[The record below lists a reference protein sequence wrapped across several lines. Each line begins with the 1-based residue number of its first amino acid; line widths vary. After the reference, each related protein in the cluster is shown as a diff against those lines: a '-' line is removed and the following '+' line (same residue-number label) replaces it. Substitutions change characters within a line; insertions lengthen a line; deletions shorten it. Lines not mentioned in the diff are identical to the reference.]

1 LPRSTNTL
9 GRYQIIREIARSN
22 DIVYEAI
29 DPSIGRR
36 VALKELQLPANLVG
50 GARRER
56 VERFYREAKAA
67 GSLTHPNIV
76 TIYEVGEEAGRHF
89 IAMEFLEGQNLQEAL
104 EIRGALPAKEAVDIA
119 RQVLEALDYAHSKG
133 IIHRDI
139 KPANIQ
145 LLPGGRVKL
154 TDFGIARIMHE
165 PSITAS
171 GQIFGTPSY
180 MSPEQIAGKDIDPRS
195 DLFSMGVVLYEALT
209 GQKPFTGDSVVTITY
224 NIMNTPAPEPRGVP
238 EGLAAVVRKAL
249 EKDPARRFQSARE
262 FLDALSQD
270 WTAPQPSP
278 GSMTPPVFL
287 PPGGTGPLPPPAP
300 VPPGAP
306 PQTTLPPSPAP
317 SSGWPVPDSG
327 SPPLPPL
334 PPLPQQPRGPL
345 LTPARRTALVT
356 LFFALLLGAALL
368 AAVLGVNAAWHRY
381 QQRQNDARAASLIS
395 DGFEQLK
402 TGNFAAAIPRLEE
415 ALQMDLSPAT
425 RASVKNGLA
434 AAYRG
439 LGASMLNINR
449 LREAEDAFQ
458 KSLEHAPDSGDTL
471 YLLGET
477 HFRMGALDA
486 AAKDWEEAVSR
497 DRDSK
502 GGQAALGRLQQLYWE
517 LGMRSYRAGDTG
529 AAVGLWREVVRL
541 DANTPLG
548 KAAQD
553 AITTVLMTEG
563 R

>member
-1 LPRSTNTL
+1 MAHSTNTL

-36 VALKELQLPANLVG
+36 VALKELQLPPNLVG

-180 MSPEQIAGKDIDPRS
+180 MSPEQIAGREIDPRS
-195 DLFSMGVVLYEALT
+195 DLFSMGVVLFETLT

-238 EGLAAVVRKAL
+238 EPLAAVVRKAL
-249 EKDPARRFQSARE
+249 EKEPGRRFQSARE
-262 FLDALSQD
+262 FLEALSQD
-270 WTAPQPSP
+270 WTAQQPGLP
-278 GSMTPPVFL
+278 GATPPPVFF
-287 PPGGTGPLPPPAP
+287 PPGGGTGPLPPPAP

-306 PQTTLPPSPAP
+306 PQTTLPPPAP
-317 SSGWPVPDSG
+317 PPSGQTGPAPG
-327 SPPLPPL
+327 LPPLPPL
-334 PPLPQQPRGPL
+334 PPPQRGPL
-345 LTPARRTALVT
+345 LTPGQKSAIVT
-356 LFFALLLGAALL
+356 LALAVLLGAVALG
-368 AAVLGVNAAWHRY
+368 AVLGVNAAWHSY
-381 QQRQNDARAASLIS
+381 QQRQNDARAAALIS
-395 DGFEQLK
+395 EGFERLNS
-402 TGNFAAAIPRLEE
+402 GDYAGAIPLLEE
-415 ALQMDLSPAT
+415 AASLELSPRT
-425 RASVKNGLA
+425 RENVRTGLA
-434 AAYRG
+434 AAHRG
-439 LGASMLNINR
+439 LGIELLNRGR
-449 LREAEDAFQ
+449 LREAEQALQ
-458 KSLEHAPDSGDTL
+458 ASLAYDGRSGDTL
-471 YLLGET
+471 FVLGET
-477 HFRMGALDA
+477 HWRMGAVDA
-486 AAKDWEEAVSR
+486 AARDWEEALSS
-497 DRDSK
+497 DPDSE
-502 GGQAALGRLQQLYWE
+502 GGRAARARLQRYYWD
-517 LGMRSYRAGDTG
+517 LGVRSYRMGDSFQ
-529 AAVGLWREVVRL
+529 AIQNWREVARL
-541 DANTPLG
+541 DPGSPLG
-548 KAAQD
+548 QMAQE
-553 AITTVLMTEG
+553 AITTELM
-563 R
+563 RQRR

>member
-1 LPRSTNTL
+1 MAHSTNTL

-36 VALKELQLPANLVG
+36 VALKELQLPPNLVG

-89 IAMEFLEGQNLQEAL
+89 IAMEFLEGQNLQETL

-180 MSPEQIAGKDIDPRS
+180 MSPEQIAGKEIDPRS

-238 EGLAAVVRKAL
+238 EGLAAIVRKAL
-249 EKDPARRFQSARE
+249 EKDPAHRFQSARE
-262 FLDALSQD
+262 FLEALSGD
-270 WTAPQPSP
+270 WTARQNAAGTLTP
-278 GSMTPPVFL
+278 PPVFF
-287 PPGGTGPLPPPAP
+287 PPGGGTSPLP
-300 VPPGAP
+300 
-306 PQTTLPPSPAP
+306 
-317 SSGWPVPDSG
+317 
-327 SPPLPPL
+327 
-334 PPLPQQPRGPL
+334 
-345 LTPARRTALVT
+345 
-356 LFFALLLGAALL
+356 
-368 AAVLGVNAAWHRY
+368 
-381 QQRQNDARAASLIS
+381 
-395 DGFEQLK
+395 
-402 TGNFAAAIPRLEE
+402 
-415 ALQMDLSPAT
+415 
-425 RASVKNGLA
+425 
-434 AAYRG
+434 
-439 LGASMLNINR
+439 
-449 LREAEDAFQ
+449 
-458 KSLEHAPDSGDTL
+458 
-471 YLLGET
+471 
-477 HFRMGALDA
+477 
-486 AAKDWEEAVSR
+486 
-497 DRDSK
+497 
-502 GGQAALGRLQQLYWE
+502 
-517 LGMRSYRAGDTG
+517 
-529 AAVGLWREVVRL
+529 
-541 DANTPLG
+541 
-548 KAAQD
+548 
-553 AITTVLMTEG
+553 
-563 R
+563 